1 MTAEPAGPPSFEHVL
16 ARGQEFLAQLATLYQ
31 GMAREQ
37 ADQRAELEAMRGA
50 QQQWTAERTRL
61 LKDADRLRKEGEAL
75 RADNVA
81 VKANQKS
88 YESRLADLQQQAE
101 QLEALHAHVTQQT
114 TKLAAEWIAR
124 RRGSVDVAGR

>member
-1 MTAEPAGPPSFEHVL
+1 MPRRCTAVTAEPAGPPSFENVL

-81 VKANQKS
+81 GKGHQKPS
-88 YESRLADLQQQAE
+88 ETR
-101 QLEALHAHVTQQT
+101 QT
-114 TKLAAEWIAR
+114 E
-124 RRGSVDVAGR
+124 VQ